1 MKKWI
6 VFLILLT
13 VLATASIYQR
23 LPELIPAHFNWEGQ
37 VDRFGSKME
46 LFLLPVL
53 MVILSGIFLILRRSL
68 QKTSEIN
75 AKICNQVLV
84 VLLLLFTLLQGWMI
98 HSIQSSSIN
107 IGSFLFLIFGGLFLY
122 FGSVLKKVERNPWI
136 GLRTKWSLSSDVVW
150 KKSNEA
156 VAKYSTLFGFF
167 TLFIGFLLPVLQAF
181 ILFFSD

>member
-23 LPELIPAHFNWEGQ
+23 LPDLIPAHFNWEGH
-37 VDRFGSKME
+37 VDRFGSKIE
-46 LFLLPVL
+46 IFLLPML
-53 MVILSGIFLILRRSL
+53 MVILSEIFLILRRSL

-84 VLLLLFTLLQGWMI
+84 VLLLLFTLLQGWII

-107 IGSFLFLIFGGLFLY
+107 IGSFLFLIFGGCFY
-122 FGSVLKKVERNPWI
+122 
-136 GLRTKWSLSSDVVW
+136 
-150 KKSNEA
+150 
-156 VAKYSTLFGFF
+156 
-167 TLFIGFLLPVLQAF
+167 
-181 ILFFSD
+181 ILALC